1 MSRRVIGKTP
11 LKFREA
17 ENRFRS
23 PWAESWLRLQ
33 KNKLALLGLGIF
45 LLISLL
51 CLLAPIFIAYDPN
64 HQNVI
69 AGPQAPSWKHWFGTD
84 VLGRDLLSRTLSGGR
99 ISIAVGFA
107 ATVVAMMIGV
117 SWGAIA
123 GYFGGMLDAF
133 MMRIVDILY
142 SLPFM
147 IFVILLMT
155 LFERSL
161 FLLFIAIGFVE
172 WLTLS
177 RIVRG
182 QILHLKT
189 MPYIDAARCLG
200 IGKFSLILRHLI
212 PNLMGPV
219 IVYATLT
226 VPAVMLL
233 ESSLSFLG
241 LGVQPPDSSWG
252 SLINDGA
259 EKMVSYPWLLI
270 FPSVFFSATLLSLNF
285 LGDGLRDAFDPKS
298 GR

>member
-1 MSRRVIGKTP
+1 MNGTQPDVTHPKRSDANLQEFSP
-11 LKFREA
+11 WREA
-17 ENRFRS
+17 
-23 PWAESWLRLQ
+23 WLRLS
-33 KNKLALLGLGIF
+33 KNLLARLGLYTFATIT
-45 LLISLL
+45 LL
-51 CLLAPIFIAYDPN
+51 CLAAPLISPHDPN
-64 HQNVI
+64 TQNVLL
-69 AGPQAPSWKHWFGTD
+69 GPTPPSAQHWFGTD
-84 VLGRDLLSRTLSGGR
+84 ALGRDLFSRTFHGGR

-107 ATVVAMMIGV
+107 ATLVAMTIGV
-117 SWGAIA
+117 AWGSIA
-123 GYFGGMLDAF
+123 GFFGSWLDAF

-161 FLLFIAIGFVE
+161 LLLFVAIGFVE

-177 RIVRG
+177 RIVRS
-182 QILHLKT
+182 QVLHLKT

-200 IGKFSLILRHLI
+200 VSQFTLIIRHLL

-219 IVYATLT
+219 IIYATLT

-233 ESSLSFLG
+233 ESAFSFLG

-270 FPSVFFSATLLSLNF
+270 FPSAFFSLTLF
-285 LGDGLRDAFDPKS
+285 R
-298 GR
+298 